1 MNPCEFISSFNDYHG
16 PSYVKLEGSIYF
28 AGLFI
33 QKLNEIRR
41 VQGGMALDTGG
52 DKQMR

>member
-1 MNPCEFISSFNDYHG
+1 MNPYEFVSCFNDYHG

-41 VQGGMALDTGG
+41 VQGGTALDPGG
-52 DKQMR
+52 NKLMR